1 MTITQT
7 TTLTHL
13 EALLRPV
20 RLRCGLAQPTPA
32 APFLLREKE
41 PKAYQRGSILFD
53 ISSGGSLPHS
63 HSVTLP
69 LVYHRSFEHHWGD
82 RRGQGNVLVSAEIT
96 LAVIAPEN
104 LAKLDSPLGVSRGGS
119 APFCWRS
126 RNQEVPCESLVPFF
140 SQERNCQCGRHEPTK
155 AKIFLK
161 LWFEVECIYRIWVS
175 APNNTFAKTK
185 VSLCAEAEIL
195 QYTRVRNSVQ
205 LQAGLHQWC
214 KGAQQRT

>member
-13 EALLRPV
+13 EELLRSAS
-20 RLRCGLAQPTPA
+20 LLCGLTQPTPE

-69 LVYHRSFEHHWGD
+69 LVYHESFMIHRGD
-82 RRGQGNVLVSAEIT
+82 RRGTPPSAGNPKTRRFLVYLCLLSLHKKVGAVWSAQLHKVEG
-96 LAVIAPEN
+96 L
-104 LAKLDSPLGVSRGGS
+104 
-119 APFCWRS
+119 
-126 RNQEVPCESLVPFF
+126 
-140 SQERNCQCGRHEPTK
+140 
-155 AKIFLK
+155 LK
-161 LWFEVECIYRIWVS
+161 LWFEVECIYSIWDS

-185 VSLCAEAEIL
+185 VSL
-195 QYTRVRNSVQ
+195 
-205 LQAGLHQWC
+205 
-214 KGAQQRT
+214 